1 MDPVY
6 RDKCFTKPVIHD
18 WCKKMPDRQKFALDI
33 EVQSVIR
40 QWFRHQPASL
50 FASGIQK
57 LGERTNV

>member
-1 MDPVY
+1 
-6 RDKCFTKPVIHD
+6 
-18 WCKKMPDRQKFALDI
+18 MPDRQKFALDI

-57 LGERTNV
+57 LGERTNVWANLDDNVEKIKH